1 MTSTWSSR
9 RLARPCEGHATVPL
23 VVRQWVG
30 SSPPP
35 CGHLFQGRYRTEL
48 VEDETYLWVLTRY
61 VHLNPVRAGLSATPE
76 AWIWS
81 SCPGYFRRRDRLDWV
96 AYDALLA
103 AWAAS
108 SDGPIRRHPTVASWR
123 PV

>member
-1 MTSTWSSR
+1 MGGLVATAMAGTSSR
-9 RLARPCEGHATVPL
+9 AAT
-23 VVRQWVG
+23 G
-30 SSPPP
+30 
-35 CGHLFQGRYRTEL
+35 TEL

-103 AWAAS
+103 AWAGEFGRTDPEAS
-108 SDGPIRRHPTVASWR
+108 YRRFVAAGLTTPPAP
-123 PV
+123 PVGRGTAGMAPRQ